1 MDPHNDFDKHDRP
14 PCDIAPA
21 TNVDRAQLLETIRQ
35 QASDLRAVDM
45 VLDRRDALA
54 DIPNRVDKIL
64 ACIRALHATDP
75 KAELVK
81 ALARLSDAEATITEL
96 KAVVREFVHEFKGED
111 FEAGLWPMMDRANA
125 ALTPPSDATP
135 TQDKEPT

>member
-21 TNVDRAQLLETIRQ
+21 TNTDRAQLLETIRQ
-35 QASDLRAVDM
+35 QASDLRAVDR

-81 ALARLSDAEATITEL
+81 TLARLSYAEATIATLNAEND
-96 KAVVREFVHEFKGED
+96 RFD
-111 FEAGLWPMMDRANA
+111 RDRANFQDGYSL
-125 ALTPPSDATP
+125 ALDDAVTKEAKRTPGCDC
-135 TQDKEPT
+135 E